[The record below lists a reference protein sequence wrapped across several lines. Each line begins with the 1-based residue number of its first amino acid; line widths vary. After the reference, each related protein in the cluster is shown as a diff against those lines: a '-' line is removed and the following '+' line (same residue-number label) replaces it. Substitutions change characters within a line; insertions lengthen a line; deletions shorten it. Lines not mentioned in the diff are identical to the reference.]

1 MTQPGGSAGFEM
13 PGRTVTGRR
22 PEMAARL
29 LDAAVAEIAES
40 GFDGVTV
47 RLVASRAGV
56 SAATAYSYF
65 SSKEHLFTSEFLRRL
80 TTLPEPTFRK
90 GSGLPE
96 RLRVALEPIALL
108 VADEP
113 VLAAGVTT
121 SMVAHDPDV
130 TAMRG
135 QVGVIFADRVG
146 KALGPDASP
155 AALAGFVMTFVGAF
169 LAAGMG
175 NIEYRQVAGFLA
187 DFATL
192 FRDQP

>member
-1 MTQPGGSAGFEM
+1 MEAAFEM
-13 PGRTVTGRR
+13 PRRTVTGRR

-29 LDAAVAEIAES
+29 LDAAVTEIAET

-47 RLVASRAGV
+47 RLVAARAGV

-65 SSKEHLFTSEFLRRL
+65 SSKEHLYTAEFLRRL
-80 TTLPEPTFRK
+80 TTLPEPRFRK
-90 GSGLPE
+90 GAKLPE
-96 RLRVALEPIALL
+96 RLRVALDPIALL

-113 VLAAGVTT
+113 ELAAGVTT

-135 QVGVIFADRVG
+135 QVGEFFADRVG
-146 KALGPDASP
+146 IALGPQVNAT
-155 AALAGFVMTFVGAF
+155 ARAGFVMTFVGAF

-175 NIEYRQVAGFLA
+175 NIEYRQVAGLLA
-187 DFATL
+187 DFAKL
-192 FRDQP
+192 FTDQP